1 MLLSDQRYRKKVP
14 LNVEEWTDIVAL
26 SLYDG
31 VYEAH
36 ITGLKKD
43 GTVVAVGDNEHGQ
56 CNVQDWKDIVA
67 VYARDE
73 ETIGLKKDGTV
84 ISTDPVTYDDFDKL
98 REWKLFDNFDNYDC
112 EVQTEIDKKKQK
124 EYEKIKKQE
133 EINKQQEQYRNAGVC
148 QYCGGSFKGLFA
160 KTCTECG
167 KKKDY

>member
-1 MLLSDQRYRKKVP
+1 MDVS
-14 LNVEEWTDIVAL
+14 NWTDVVAL
-26 SLYDG
+26 SLYEDFR
-31 VYEAH
+31 EAR

-43 GTVVAVGDNEHGQ
+43 GTVVISGIDTKGQ

-67 VYARDE
+67 VYANSN
-73 ETIGLKKDGTV
+73 ETIGLKNDGTI
-84 ISTDPVTYDDFDKL
+84 ISTNPDICDEYEELVN
-98 REWKLFDNFDNYDC
+98 WKLFDNFDNYDC

-124 EYEKIKKQE
+124 EYEEIKKQE

-148 QYCGGSFKGLFA
+148 QYCGGSFKGLFT